1 MLRYFF
7 ISLFL
12 AIIAVVA
19 IAGFRGDKG
28 PNSPIVIFPDMD
40 VQPRYDA
47 QHPSTFYSDG
57 RAARKAPEGTI
68 AQGYNLKGNYS
79 ATKADNARHLTGPAT
94 FSNEDNYLETG
105 RFGEFWGDGIPK
117 EIPVTAALL
126 ARGKERFG
134 IHCAACHGQVAD
146 GTGIVSKFGLG
157 GIANLLDSRLRS
169 MPDGNIFDTI
179 THGKGNMGAFG
190 PNVTVEDR
198 WAIITY
204 IRALQHSQNAKLEDV
219 AADQRGDLEKQ

>member
-28 PNSPIVIFPDMD
+28 PNSPIVILPDMD

-47 QHPSTFYSDG
+47 QHTSTFYADT
-57 RAARKAPEGTI
+57 RAARKAPEGTV
-68 AQGYNLKGNYS
+68 AHGYTLKGDYS

-94 FSNEDNYLETG
+94 FSNTENYLETG
-105 RFGEFWGDGIPK
+105 RFGEVWGEWIPK
-117 EIPVTAALL
+117 EIPVTAALI
-126 ARGKERFG
+126 ARGQERFN
-134 IHCAACHGQVAD
+134 IHCAACHGPTGAGD
-146 GTGIVSKFGLG
+146 GIVSKFGLG
-157 GIANLLDSRLRS
+157 GIANLQDSRLRA
-169 MPDGNIFDTI
+169 MPEGNIFDTI

-219 AADQRGDLEKQ
+219 AADQRGVLEKQ